1 MKVEV
6 ASKRKNILGEG
17 PHWDERSGTLLYDDA
32 RGPEVVRYD
41 PQTRTETEILKL
53 DYEIGNL
60 IPYVEDNRKLMVCMG
75 NGVYKVDLD
84 TKKTTL
90 LTEMLDKESS
100 VPTRINDGKCDALGR
115 LWAGSMPINVDLEG
129 MIQGKNNFWSYS
141 KGQLKHKLDKISLS
155 NGITWTADNKTMFYN
170 DSVPGKLFAFDFDL
184 ANGEI
189 SNRRVLAEF
198 RVTPGYQ
205 QLGYPDGMTIDVNDK
220 LWIACFAAG
229 AVVQVDPET
238 AKVLTNISFPAKY
251 TTSCCFG
258 GKNYDTLYVT
268 SASFPPDATNPE
280 DGLLYQVT
288 ELGVKGKAAFEF
300 AG

>member
-6 ASKRKNILGEG
+6 ASKRKNVLGEG
-17 PHWDERSGTLLYDDA
+17 PHWDERSGTLLYDNA
-32 RGPEVVRYD
+32 RGPEVIRYD
-41 PQTRTETEILKL
+41 PPDQDGDR
-53 DYEIGNL
+53 DHQEIGNI
-60 IPYVEDNRKLMVCMG
+60 IPYAEDNRKLMVCMG

-90 LTEMLDKESS
+90 LTEMLDKDSP
-100 VPTRINDGKCDALGR
+100 VPTRINDGKCDAMGR
-115 LWAGSMPINVDLEG
+115 LWAGSLPMNVDLET

-184 ANGEI
+184 ASGDI

-198 RVTPGYQ
+198 RV
-205 QLGYPDGMTIDVNDK
+205 
-220 LWIACFAAG
+220 
-229 AVVQVDPET
+229 DPET
-238 AKVLTNISFPAKY
+238 AKVLTKINFPAKY

-268 SASFPPDATNPE
+268 SATYPSDATRPE
-280 DGLLYQVT
+280 DGLLFQVT

>member
-17 PHWDERSGTLLYDDA
+17 PHWDERSGTLLFDDA

-41 PQTRTETEILKL
+41 PQSRTETEILKL

-60 IPYVEDNRKLMVCMG
+60 IPYAEDNRKLMVCMG

-84 TKKTTL
+84 TKQKTL
-90 LTEMLDKESS
+90 LVEMLDKDSA
-100 VPTRINDGKCDALGR
+100 VPTRINDGKCDAVGR
-115 LWAGSMPINVDLEG
+115 LWAGSMPIDVDLEG
-129 MIQGKNNFWSYS
+129 MVQGKNNFWSYS

-170 DSVPGKLFAFDFDL
+170 DSVPGKVFAFDFDL
-184 ANGEI
+184 ASGDI

-198 RVTPGYQ
+198 KVTPGYQ
-205 QLGYPDGMTIDVNDK
+205 QLGFPDGMTIDVNDK
-220 LWIACFAAG
+220 LWVTCFSAG
-229 AVVQVDPET
+229 AVVQIDPET
-238 AKVLTNISFPAKY
+238 AKVLTKISFPAKY

-268 SASFPPDATNPE
+268 SASFPPDATRPE
-280 DGLLYQVT
+280 DGLLFQVT